1 VKTRGRHE
9 GITRAEFD
17 VDRFPRTVRVVEKKI
32 GMAGIKRVHAD
43 ELKPPG
49 R

>member
-1 VKTRGRHE
+1 MKASRWHQRVTG
-9 GITRAEFD
+9 AEFD

-43 ELKPPG
+43 ELETLG